1 MAYAWHPTSDARE
14 PVKYATTYNKVFI
27 TQLYDRYHISYI
39 KLHGNPSDVQ
49 KHDNIVEHVRTI
61 MNLKNQA
68 NHARNATEKTVFERS
83 INAVNDELNTLID
96 ALYQVEAQENGDEE

>member
-1 MAYAWHPTSDARE
+1 MTTSIVVGGVIAR
-14 PVKYATTYNKVFI
+14 PI
-27 TQLYDRYHISYI
+27 ISLWYRSTNS
-39 KLHGNPSDVQ
+39 GTPMSAST
-49 KHDNIVEHVRTI
+49 NIVEHVRTI